1 MTLANLVGKGLEKA
15 ETDADEVARYLEK
28 IGRKLEDSKRTDN
41 YLDTRFDIAFE
52 ALLQI
57 AICALR
63 VNGYRTTSAAGH
75 QQVAIQLLPKSIG
88 IETGSVRL
96 LDEYRKK
103 RSLGLYQADF
113 EPSEKEVK
121 AVIEAVER
129 LRAGL
134 VAWIKK
140 NHPELLNK
148 KGVRPH

>member
-1 MTLANLVGKGLEKA
+1 MTLANLLGKGLEKA

-28 IGRKLEDSKRTDN
+28 IGRKLEDSKRADN

-88 IETGSVRL
+88 IETGAIRL

-129 LRAGL
+129 LRGSL
-134 VAWIKK
+134 VAWLKK
-140 NHPELLNK
+140 NHPELLRK
-148 KGVRPH
+148 

>member
-1 MTLANLVGKGLEKA
+1 MTLANLVGKGLDTA
-15 ETDADEVARYLEK
+15 ETDAAEIARYLEK
-28 IGRKLEDSKRTDN
+28 IRRKLEDSKRESN
-41 YLDTRFDIAFE
+41 HADTRFDIAFE

-88 IETGSVRL
+88 IEPGAIRA

-129 LRAGL
+129 LRASL
-134 VAWIKK
+134 IAWIKK
-140 NHPELLNK
+140 NRPALLK
-148 KGVRPH
+148 SS

>member
-15 ETDADEVARYLEK
+15 ETDAQEVARYLAK
-28 IGRKLEDSKRTDN
+28 IQRKIEDSKRESN
-41 YLDTRFDIAFE
+41 HLDTRFDIAFE

-88 IETGSVRL
+88 IDIAEIRV

-113 EPSEKEVK
+113 EPSAQEVK
-121 AVIEAVER
+121 SVSAAVER
-129 LRAGL
+129 LRGSL
-134 VAWIKK
+134 LAWTRKY
-140 NHPELLNK
+140 HAELLRK
-148 KGVRPH
+148 

>member
-15 ETDADEVARYLEK
+15 DTDAGEIARYLEK
-28 IGRKLEDSKRTDN
+28 VRRKLEDSKRASN
-41 YLDTRFDIAFE
+41 HADTRFDIAFE

-88 IETGSVRL
+88 IDAGAIRI

-113 EPSEKEVK
+113 EPSEKEVQ
-121 AVIEAVER
+121 AVTEAVER
-129 LRAGL
+129 LRTSL
-134 VAWIKK
+134 VAWIRK
-140 NHPELLNK
+140 NRPELLK
-148 KGVRPH
+148 KP

>member
-15 ETDADEVARYLEK
+15 DTDGGEIGRYLEK
-28 IGRKLEDSKRTDN
+28 IRRKLEDSKRESN
-41 YLDTRFDIAFE
+41 HADTRFDVAFE

-88 IETGSVRL
+88 IEAREIRV

-129 LRAGL
+129 LRANL
-134 VAWIKK
+134 IAWIRK
-140 NHPELLNK
+140 NRPALLKN
-148 KGVRPH
+148 P

>member
-88 IETGSVRL
+88 IEAGS
-96 LDEYRKK
+96 
-103 RSLGLYQADF
+103 
-113 EPSEKEVK
+113 SEKEVK

>member
-1 MTLANLVGKGLEKA
+1 VTLANLLGKGLEKA
-15 ETDADEVARYLEK
+15 ETDAAEVQRYLDK
-28 IGRKLEDSKRTDN
+28 IGRKLEDAKRSSN
-41 YLDTRFDIAFE
+41 HLDTRFDIAFE

-88 IETGSVRL
+88 TDVATIRV

-113 EPSEKEVK
+113 DPSEKEVK
-121 AVIEAVER
+121 AVTEAVER
-129 LRAGL
+129 LRADL
-134 VAWIKK
+134 TAWIRK
-140 NHPELLNK
+140 NRPQLLRK
-148 KGVRPH
+148 

>member
-1 MTLANLVGKGLEKA
+1 MTLANLLGKGLEQA
-15 ETDADEVARYLEK
+15 QTDAAEVSRYLEK
-28 IGRKLEDSKRTDN
+28 IRRKLEDSKRQTN
-41 YLDTRFDIAFE
+41 HADTRFDIAFE

-88 IETGSVRL
+88 IEAGAVRV

-121 AVIEAVER
+121 AVTDSVER
-129 LRAGL
+129 LRDSL
-134 VAWIKK
+134 IAWIKR
-140 NHPELLNK
+140 NRPELLA
-148 KGVRPH
+148 